1 MNGSLSV
8 PGRMRRDLQQQQ
20 PCGHGQAERRW
31 VWGPG
36 LVHGVHTHKGQVSLW
51 VSAQVQTMGCL
62 TVSLFSRD
70 VRSLGITMM
79 GHQKKILSSIQ
90 AMRSQLLNTNGPKR
104 HL

>member
-1 MNGSLSV
+1 MD
-8 PGRMRRDLQQQQ
+8 PQQQQ
-20 PCGHGQAERRW
+20 PCADEQAERSQAR
-31 VWGPG
+31 GPG
-36 LVHGVHTHKGQVSLW
+36 LVHGVRTWGGAVPLW
-51 VSAQVQTMGCL
+51 GPAQVQPMGCL

-90 AMRSQLLNTNGPKR
+90 AMRSQLLNTNGPRR

>member
-8 PGRMRRDLQQQQ
+8 PGRMPMVPQQQQ
-20 PCGHGQAERRW
+20 PCAGGRVETSQAR
-31 VWGPG
+31 GPG
-36 LVHGVHTHKGQVSLW
+36 LVHGVRTWGGAVSLW
-51 VSAQVQTMGCL
+51 DPAQRQTMGCL

-70 VRSLGITMM
+70 IRSLGITMM

-90 AMRSQLLNTNGPKR
+90 AMRSQLLNTNGPRR